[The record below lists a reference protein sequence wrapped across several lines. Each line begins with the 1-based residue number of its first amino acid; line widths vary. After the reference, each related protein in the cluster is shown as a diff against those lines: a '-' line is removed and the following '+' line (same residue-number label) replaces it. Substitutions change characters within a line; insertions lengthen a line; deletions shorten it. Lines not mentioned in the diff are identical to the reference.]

1 MPKKIFTYFYLS
13 LIFSIIGLFFPTHI
27 SQPIGFDIGDFV
39 HWVFGF
45 YIFIPRNPVGELK
58 FYFTLSIQGFFLITS
73 TSILLVIFFT
83 EIKNCKIGEQY
94 NKNRVL
100 ISALLLILAILF
112 YDTTSGLIFIR
123 ISSWAFIYSA
133 IFALIGNKKLIKQYL
148 DEGINIRKKSDIIFG
163 IILLTLS
170 IYGLINSLFIIFYSI
185 ILYEINLFYITSQ
198 ILPGLSLLCI
208 LLTFGIDLLKKD

>member
-1 MPKKIFTYFYLS
+1 MPKKIFLYFYLS
-13 LIFSIIGLFFPTHI
+13 LIFSIIGLIFPTHV

-39 HWVFGF
+39 HWVFGY
-45 YIFIPRNPVGELK
+45 YIHIPRNPVGELK

-73 TSILLVIFFT
+73 ALILLVIFFT

-94 NKNRVL
+94 NKNRVI
-100 ISALLLILAILF
+100 ISVLFLILAIFF
-112 YDTTSGLIFIR
+112 YETTSGIIVIELSIV
-123 ISSWAFIYSA
+123 AFIYSA
-133 IFALIGNKKLIKQYL
+133 IFALIGNKKIIKQYL

-185 ILYEINLFYITSQ
+185 ILYEINSFYITSQ

-208 LLTFGIDLLKKD
+208 LLIFGIDLLKKD